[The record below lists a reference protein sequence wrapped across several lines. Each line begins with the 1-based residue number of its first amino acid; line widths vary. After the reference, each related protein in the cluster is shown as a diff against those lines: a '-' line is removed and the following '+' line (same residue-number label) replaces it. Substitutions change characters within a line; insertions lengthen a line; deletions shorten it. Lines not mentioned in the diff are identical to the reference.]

1 MVDKVKFYQASTS
14 ELYGIAQEV
23 PQSETTPFYPRSP
36 YGVAKLYAYWIVRNY
51 REAYN
56 MFACNGILFNHE
68 SPIRG
73 ETFVTR
79 KITRAVARIS
89 LGMQEKI
96 YIGNL
101 DAKRDWGHAKD
112 YIEGMWL
119 MLQQDKPDDF
129 VLATGKTNTVRH
141 FCELAFNEIGIKLVW
156 KGSGSNEKGLNAE
169 NGSTLIEVD
178 ENYYRPTEVDLLIG
192 DPSKANEILGW
203 KHKYDLKKMV
213 IEMVKSDVKLF
224 EKEEF
229 LKSNGF
235 EINNYFD

>member
-1 MVDKVKFYQASTS
+1 M
-14 ELYGIAQEV
+14 
-23 PQSETTPFYPRSP
+23 
-36 YGVAKLYAYWIVRNY
+36 
-51 REAYN
+51 
-56 MFACNGILFNHE
+56 
-68 SPIRG
+68 
-73 ETFVTR
+73 
-79 KITRAVARIS
+79 
-89 LGMQEKI
+89 
-96 YIGNL
+96 
-101 DAKRDWGHAKD
+101 
-112 YIEGMWL
+112 
-119 MLQQDKPDDF
+119 
-129 VLATGKTNTVRH
+129 
-141 FCELAFNEIGIKLVW
+141 AFNEIGIKLVW